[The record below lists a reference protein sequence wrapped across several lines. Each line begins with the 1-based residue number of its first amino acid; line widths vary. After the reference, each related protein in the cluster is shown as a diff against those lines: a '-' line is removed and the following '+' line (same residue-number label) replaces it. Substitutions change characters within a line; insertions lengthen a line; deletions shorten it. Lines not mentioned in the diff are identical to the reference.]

1 MDATLTIAIFI
12 AGTIITLIGFFTRT
26 AYTTI
31 VKDIEDIKQDRAHLV
46 EEQGKLKGKLELLEQ
61 ESRLKLQHIEEATQ
75 FELKNMDN
83 VNVINR
89 MISNDLF
96 LFIFILQPVL
106 QFLIYV
112 E

>member
-12 AGTIITLIGFFTRT
+12 AGTIITLIGLFTRN
-26 AYTTI
+26 AYMTI

-75 FELKNMDN
+75 YELKNMASKVGQLSD
-83 VNVINR
+83 VVGE
-89 MISNDLF
+89 LVK
-96 LFIFILQPVL
+96 LQMNAK
-106 QFLIYV
+106 
-112 E
+112 